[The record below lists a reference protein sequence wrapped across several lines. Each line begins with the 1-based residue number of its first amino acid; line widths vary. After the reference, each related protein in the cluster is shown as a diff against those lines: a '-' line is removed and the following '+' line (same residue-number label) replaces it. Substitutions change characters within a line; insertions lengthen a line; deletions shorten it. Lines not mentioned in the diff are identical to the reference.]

1 MGITSRLIA
10 AGPIGLLRC
19 AIAALFLVGNTSAAD
34 LGTGPC
40 PTPLVRPTVKE
51 SLTVAAKPAGWHAHQ
66 CPRCG
71 TRWEHGHENK
81 GNAAQH
87 TCPKCGTLV
96 WEKVARVI
104 VGWRKVC
111 HGHYCIME
119 PVYAD

>member
-1 MGITSRLIA
+1 MATDKRHKLWLIVVT
-10 AGPIGLLRC
+10 
-19 AIAALFLVGNTSAAD
+19 AIVWSAVCVLFAPAAD

-40 PTPLVRPTVKE
+40 PSPLVRPTVKD

-96 WEKVARVI
+96 WEKAARAI
-104 VGWRKVC
+104 IGWRTICNGGQCVRVP
-111 HGHYCIME
+111 I
-119 PVYAD
+119 YADSP